1 MRKQHVI
8 RKGAALICVCA
19 LTAGLCGCGTEEK
32 SEEKKTLRVVTDGR
46 LYEEVKFAGRFLE
59 GVDSA
64 IEVEIHKL
72 PDDKEKR
79 EIEIQ
84 KLRTEIM
91 AGKGPDVYIMVPE
104 PENTVEEVMPL
115 LENPY
120 QTMQSGALASLDE
133 FMEKDSYWEESTYNK
148 NILKAG
154 QYDGRQYIIPMS
166 VEYYVLPRAD
176 NMEKMTGDTL
186 QEWLAQATDSE
197 DFRLKQA
204 FYNLEV
210 QSARW
215 IQPAADYETAKVKFD
230 KEQWKELAQD
240 SLRFD
245 ADVGEEVI
253 SSDIDS
259 RYGFE
264 VSTAALYSDKQSTIN
279 PQIVPDMEGRKMAS
293 IMSYGAVGMSSDL
306 KQDAYDFLMLFL
318 SDRTQE
324 YRREHSDS
332 SMILPAFWGYIDS
345 IYVPVQESALKA
357 WMNYPAEEIL
367 QEMRGSLRELDG
379 AFFLTSVERE
389 MFEGLVQ
396 IRWKADYPDYD
407 WSEDLDKLAD
417 NVWNTYKMMVS
428 E

>member
-176 NMEKMTGDTL
+176 NMEKNDG
-186 QEWLAQATDSE
+186 
-197 DFRLKQA
+197 
-204 FYNLEV
+204 
-210 QSARW
+210 
-215 IQPAADYETAKVKFD
+215 
-230 KEQWKELAQD
+230 
-240 SLRFD
+240 
-245 ADVGEEVI
+245 
-253 SSDIDS
+253 
-259 RYGFE
+259 RYVAGMAGAGNGF
-264 VSTAALYSDKQSTIN
+264 
-279 PQIVPDMEGRKMAS
+279 
-293 IMSYGAVGMSSDL
+293 
-306 KQDAYDFLMLFL
+306 
-318 SDRTQE
+318 
-324 YRREHSDS
+324 
-332 SMILPAFWGYIDS
+332 
-345 IYVPVQESALKA
+345 
-357 WMNYPAEEIL
+357 
-367 QEMRGSLRELDG
+367 
-379 AFFLTSVERE
+379 
-389 MFEGLVQ
+389 
-396 IRWKADYPDYD
+396 
-407 WSEDLDKLAD
+407 
-417 NVWNTYKMMVS
+417 
-428 E
+428 